1 MSLFLVD
8 FSSGYATVVGP
19 THSSWLRIA
28 KYSTVLYFWTWNLDV
43 PCEVSMSLNVSS
55 SQFTVMKSYKR
66 LQEWH
71 SSADDVVPQPI
82 VLTHNVKDARF
93 SVMLA
98 GVLFGNLRR
107 QRLILSLHQ
116 RTAAHQHLFLT
127 CRLRIILFFVLPQLH
142 LLSFRAPCLTV
153 NAASEQWH
161 LVAWRRTKN
170 LYCYECL
177 HQYALCRNSVLWPN
191 NLFGV
196 SLSRPCYAGF
206 EEKSSN
212 RYPHWIHSSC
222 YPVEFSYFLSS
233 TRGWRGWCSRMFCIE
248 KIAGGHP

>member
-1 MSLFLVD
+1 MLDSVLCSQVFFLVISGD
-8 FSSGYATVVGP
+8 KDWYCRCIKEPLLISICFWRVGYESS
-19 THSSWLRIA
+19 
-28 KYSTVLYFWTWNLDV
+28 F
-43 PCEVSMSLNVSS
+43 
-55 SQFTVMKSYKR
+55 
-66 LQEWH
+66 
-71 SSADDVVPQPI
+71 
-82 VLTHNVKDARF
+82 
-93 SVMLA
+93 
-98 GVLFGNLRR
+98 
-107 QRLILSLHQ
+107 
-116 RTAAHQHLFLT
+116 
-127 CRLRIILFFVLPQLH
+127 FFVLPQLH

-233 TRGWRGWCSRMFCIE
+233 TRGWRGWCNRMFCIE